1 MHTNQA
7 FLNIQTKTGRR
18 ITKQL
23 GNSLNKQFEVNE
35 VIFSVFLFMSDV
47 NCWHIRRLSFL
58 ETRNFTKNRK
68 NNFIVPLTTID
79 NCSTYMHVNAN

>member
-7 FLNIQTKTGRR
+7 FLHIQTKTGRR

-35 VIFSVFLFMSDV
+35 VIFSFFFSCLMSTAGIYED
-47 NCWHIRRLSFL
+47 SPF
-58 ETRNFTKNRK
+58 
-68 NNFIVPLTTID
+68 
-79 NCSTYMHVNAN
+79 